1 MEKGVIKE
9 VHEEIVKW
17 HLGSATFHGKTL
29 IMTWMAMV
37 LIIIFCSLGV
47 RNLTSGKPGKMQNVL
62 EWIIDFVSN
71 LVSDNMDTEKGRP
84 ILGYLVTLFMFVF
97 FSNMLGLIPN
107 FTFNLLEHFG
117 IEFAQLNK
125 IFEGPTLM
133 SPTADINTTMALAIM
148 TICMVIGLGVKYKGL
163 HYFHHFVEPYP
174 VFSIIHIIDMLSKP
188 MTLAFRLFGNIFA
201 GEILIKVILMLPG
214 KSVLGGIPPMV
225 VWLAFSIFIGAI
237 QAYVFTVLTTA
248 YISQA
253 VSESH

>member
-9 VHEEIVKW
+9 VHEELVLW
-17 HLGSATFHGKTL
+17 HLGSMTFHGKTL
-29 IMTWMAMV
+29 IMTWTAMAAMIV
-37 LIIIFCSLGV
+37 FCSLGV

-62 EWIIDFVSN
+62 EWIIDFVSK

-84 ILGYLVTLFMFVF
+84 ILGYLVTLFMFVL

-107 FTFNLLEHFG
+107 FAFNLFEHFN

-148 TICMVIGLGVKYKGL
+148 TIVMVIGLGVKHKGL

-214 KSVLGGIPPMV
+214 MSVLGGIPPMV
-225 VWLAFSIFIGAI
+225 IWLAFSIFIGAI

-248 YISQA
+248 YVSQA
-253 VSESH
+253 VSDSH